1 MEHNRIS
8 PGTVGPIALLGGF
21 FKSPLKRT
29 LPVSFSTFCSLFAAS
44 SKCAEAQGISEGS
57 DKFLKELIASHFYS
71 GRVVFWKTQIETG
84 DLNLGEEHT

>member
-21 FKSPLKRT
+21 FFKSLLKRT

-44 SKCAEAQGISEGS
+44 SKCAEAQGIS
-57 DKFLKELIASHFYS
+57 
-71 GRVVFWKTQIETG
+71 
-84 DLNLGEEHT
+84 